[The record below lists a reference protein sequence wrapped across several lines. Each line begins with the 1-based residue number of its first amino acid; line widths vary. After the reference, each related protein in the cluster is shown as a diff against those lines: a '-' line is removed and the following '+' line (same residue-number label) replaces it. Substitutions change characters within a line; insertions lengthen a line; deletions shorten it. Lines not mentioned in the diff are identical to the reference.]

1 MRRLP
6 ENNVDKDRPPFV
18 FTLFQKCKK
27 YGIDYGLMCELN
39 FNDLLAL
46 IVEYDIVAIKDYF
59 KELQNSKNEARG
71 VMVRKATPEKVAQ
84 MHGRTSPKK
93 KEVS

>member
-1 MRRLP
+1 MKRLP

-18 FTLFQKCKK
+18 FTLFQKCEKH
-27 YGIDYGLMCELN
+27 GIPYALMCELN

-46 IVEYDIVAIKDYF
+46 IVEYDIVAVKDHF
-59 KELQNSKNEARG
+59 KSLQNDRNEARG
-71 VMVRKATPEKVAQ
+71 VVVRKATPEKVAQ
-84 MHGRTSPKK
+84 MHGRKSPKK